1 LPLFGFNV
9 GIELGQVCVLALTFS
24 AFVLVDRLIAIARPS
39 RLLSLAPV
47 RARTIAVS
55 SIVLIVAAR
64 WAVERAPW

>member
-1 LPLFGFNV
+1 LPLFGLNV